1 MDFRGPKIH
10 LESRPESTSGVHP
23 AGIHRPPNKSQKAS
37 MTLSFAPDAIEHWP
51 LDRLK
56 PYARNAKMHGA
67 DQVAKIAASMAEFGW
82 TVPCLVSDDG
92 ELIAGHGRVLAAEK
106 LGLKDAPVIVLA
118 HLSDEQRRAYR
129 IADNKLTELGE
140 WDEAVLS
147 GELQL
152 LAAEDFDLSL
162 IGFDDAELDALLSG
176 LDEETDTEGED
187 DIPEPPED
195 PVSRPGDLWTLGNH
209 RLLCGDA
216 TVATDVERVL
226 GTVKPLLMVTDPPY
240 GVEYDPGWR
249 NKTGASATK
258 RTGKV
263 LNDDRADWREAW
275 TLFPGDVAYVWH
287 GALHAGEVAESLE
300 VSGFKIRSQIIWAK
314 DRLVLSRGDY
324 HWQHEPCLYAVKKTG
339 KGHWAG
345 DRKQTTLWQIA
356 NKDQDADTV
365 HGTQKPVE
373 CMRRPILNNSSP
385 GQVVYEPFMG
395 SGTTLIAAETTG
407 RVCYGI
413 ELNPAYVDVAVER
426 WQQFTGQAAVLA
438 ETGESFAD
446 LKAKRQIG

>member
-1 MDFRGPKIH
+1 
-10 LESRPESTSGVHP
+10 
-23 AGIHRPPNKSQKAS
+23 
-37 MTLSFAPDAIEHWP
+37 MTLSFAPDAIETWP
-51 LDRLK
+51 LARLQ
-56 PYARNAKMHGA
+56 PYANNAKTHGA

-82 TVPCLVSDDG
+82 TVPCLVAGDG
-92 ELIAGHGRVLAAEK
+92 ELIAGHGRVLAATQ
-106 LGLKDAPVIVLA
+106 LGLTEAPVIVLG
-118 HLSDEQRRAYR
+118 HLTEAQRRAYR
-129 IADNKLTELGE
+129 IADNKLTELGT
-140 WDEAVLS
+140 WDEALLS
-147 GELQL
+147 AELKDL
-152 LAAEDFDLSL
+152 LAEDYDLSL
-162 IGFDDAELDALLSG
+162 MGFEDAELEALLAG
-176 LDEETDTEGED
+176 EVDPETVSREGED
-187 DIPEPPED
+187 DVPEAPET
-195 PVSRPGDLWTLGNH
+195 PISRPGDLWVLGKH

-216 TVATDVERVL
+216 TVATDVERIL
-226 GTVKPLLMVTDPPY
+226 GDLKPQLMVTDPPY

-249 NKTGASATK
+249 NKAGAASTK

-275 TLFPGDVAYVWH
+275 ALFPGDVAYVWH
-287 GALHAGEVAESLE
+287 GALHATTVAESLSA
-300 VSGFKIRSQIIWAK
+300 SGFNIRSQIIWAK

-356 NKDQDADTV
+356 NKDQDAETV

-385 GQVVYEPFMG
+385 GQAVYEPFMG

-426 WQQFTGQAAVLA
+426 WQQFTGKDAVLFGSD
-438 ETGESFAD
+438 ETFNEIKTKDA
-446 LKAKRQIG
+446 

>member
-1 MDFRGPKIH
+1 
-10 LESRPESTSGVHP
+10 
-23 AGIHRPPNKSQKAS
+23 
-37 MTLSFAPDAIEHWP
+37 MTLSFAPDAIETWP
-51 LDRLK
+51 LAKLQ
-56 PYARNAKMHGA
+56 PYAKNAKAHGV

-82 TVPCLVSDDG
+82 TVPCLVADDG
-92 ELIAGHGRVLAAEK
+92 ELIAGHGRVLAATQ
-106 LGLKDAPVIVLA
+106 LGLTEAPVIVLG
-118 HLSDEQRRAYR
+118 HLTEAQRRAYR
-129 IADNKLTELGE
+129 IADNKLTELGT
-140 WDEAVLS
+140 WDEALLS
-147 GELQL
+147 AELNDL
-152 LAAEDFDLSL
+152 LAEDYDLSL
-162 IGFDDAELDALLSG
+162 IGFDDAELEALLAG
-176 LDEETDTEGED
+176 EVDPETASREGED
-187 DIPEPPED
+187 DVPEATETPI
-195 PVSRPGDLWTLGNH
+195 SRPGDLWVLGKH

-216 TVATDVERVL
+216 TVATDVERLL
-226 GTVKPLLMVTDPPY
+226 GDVMPQLMVTDPPY

-249 NKTGASATK
+249 NNAGAAGTK

-275 TLFPGDVAYVWH
+275 ALFPGDVAYVWH
-287 GALHAGEVAESLE
+287 GALHATTVADSLIA
-300 VSGFKIRSQIIWAK
+300 SGFNIRSQIIWAK

-356 NKDQDADTV
+356 NKDQDAETV

-385 GQVVYEPFMG
+385 GQAVYEPFMG

-426 WQQFTGQAAVLA
+426 WQQFTGKDVVLFGSD
-438 ETGESFAD
+438 ETFNEIKIKD
-446 LKAKRQIG
+446 D